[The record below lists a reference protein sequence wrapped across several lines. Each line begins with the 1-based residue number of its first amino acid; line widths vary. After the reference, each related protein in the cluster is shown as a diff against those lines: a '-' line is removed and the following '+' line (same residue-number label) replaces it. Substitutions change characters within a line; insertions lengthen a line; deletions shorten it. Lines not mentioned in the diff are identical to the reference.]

1 MENNQ
6 FTTEELDALF
16 NQSTSKYNTSIK
28 LTDADRRDGV
38 KILCKEPY
46 AQELYDLYSKYD
58 NGASIT
64 SKDFTEGQL
73 CTVIAKSI
81 DFENKRLDFA
91 AANFSASRRAA
102 SSLAN
107 AVVLDWPVA
116 PSLP

>member
-1 MENNQ
+1 MEINQ

-81 DFENKRLDFA
+81 DFENKMIIADEK
-91 AANFSASRRAA
+91 FSKSTVFIPFRER
-102 SSLAN
+102 SEEHTSELQ
-107 AVVLDWPVA
+107 
-116 PSLP
+116 SH